1 MSWIWVAAFVMLML
15 ATGRRRRVAP
25 AAPHVSATPQVRVA
39 TPAPPRPKPE
49 LRQAA
54 KASPQV
60 PPARVPVTS
69 RRAAPPETAVQPGPL
84 DGLFEDGRSL
94 MRAVVAA
101 EVFGPPVALRKAED
115 RLH

>member
-1 MSWIWVAAFVMLML
+1 MGWIWFAAFVILML
-15 ATGRRRRVAP
+15 ATGRRKRVAP
-25 AAPHVSATPQVRVA
+25 ATPPVSAAPQVRAA

-54 KASPQV
+54 KAVPQV
-60 PPARVPVTS
+60 SPAQVPVTP
-69 RRAAPPETAVQPGPL
+69 RRAAPPEAVVRPGPL

-94 MRAVVAA
+94 VRAVVAA